1 MRNIED
7 LAAEE
12 DSFVWEARRRGFRT
26 FLLWAGIGF
35 GIWGWTLFSQEQMG
49 KGALII
55 LASLAFFGVAWGILR
70 AFSGSFLSFVVGLTA
85 GLAGFILYSYS
96 RLPSFYWGHDPSFWL
111 SVHAGAVTEPLWSP
125 LSYLLDEGAGFFLPW
140 LQFSFLPELSAGLL
154 AIALF
159 FTLQVY
165 FQELKNK
172 TLRNVFFAFL
182 ICLALEVSAP
192 FWNAGTM
199 GSGLPSAL
207 GLLIFLFQTLLLKKE
222 ERSWRG
228 LYFLLGLLWSV
239 HPLWG
244 FLGLLNHW
252 GSVDFEGKDLKR
264 NGFPFLLGLTPY
276 LWVVFRAG
284 KFFPSWGERHPFL
297 EMIGK
302 WKMLWLSHISDDWTP
317 LLALKA
323 LGWVAFALGLLTILG
338 FILNAFAWKS
348 GGKIHFSVAGFWIWV
363 AAGAGGWLF
372 YSSSS
377 ELLGPSILWFLLELG
392 GMLLKLLE
400 KGSEKRNA
408 AFLGGNPLA
417 WVGMGGLLA
426 AISLI
431 WVPGQSCWR
440 SQFYFPQQHA
450 LNLLQTLGEKSLLV
464 CRDPFEAAACL
475 ETRLMEPTTL
485 NSFILD
491 QKYLNQKWYVT
502 QVMAREPGIIFSNIT
517 GLPEDVFL
525 RLIQDN
531 RDVWDIQWD
540 LSVLP
545 GGWKGPAC
553 FPTVL
558 TQEFANA
565 SDSAI
570 DPERVQYRY
579 DLAAMP
585 AEGPTLDEITRIYYA
600 RYVTGFDELGKYLMG
615 LGRYSD
621 SIHAFD
627 RALKLDP
634 SFQEPQTYLAQMYS
648 QKNILE
654 AAQLE
659 FEKIIHVQPEKI
671 AELMRNIEDAQKE
684 KSDSKTVSLL
694 DQMIQMNSEL
704 ANAQYQLSK
713 IYDKEGRS
721 LESKM
726 LLEAS
731 IKNNPQQLEAQ
742 LTLGHLMKQMGS
754 RIKAQEA
761 FHAAMVVDPQNKEAQ
776 IEYWKL
782 LNNR

>member
-1 MRNIED
+1 MRSIED

-12 DSFVWEARRRGFRT
+12 SSIVWEARRRGFRT
-26 FLLWAGIGF
+26 LFLWAGTGLGF
-35 GIWGWTLFSQEQMG
+35 WGWILFSQEQMG

-55 LASLAFFGVAWGILR
+55 LGSFAIFGLAWGISR
-70 AFSGSFLSFVVGLTA
+70 VFSGSFFSFAVGLAA

-111 SVHAGAVTEPLWSP
+111 SVQAGAVTEPFWSP
-125 LSYLLDEGAGFFLPW
+125 LSYLLGEGAGFLLPR

-154 AIALF
+154 GLVF
-159 FTLQVY
+159 YFTLQVY

-172 TLRNVFFAFL
+172 TLRNTFFAFL
-182 ICLALEVSAP
+182 ICLALGVSAP

-199 GSGLPSAL
+199 GSGIPGAL
-207 GLLIFLFQTLLLKKE
+207 GLLLFLFQTLLLKKE
-222 ERSWRG
+222 ERPWSC

-244 FLGLLNHW
+244 FLGLLNHL
-252 GSVDFEGKDLKR
+252 GSLDFEGKDLKR
-264 NGFPFLLGLTPY
+264 NGFPFLLGVTPY
-276 LWVVFRAG
+276 LWVAFRAG
-284 KFFPSWGERHPFL
+284 KFFPSWGGSHPFGETL
-297 EMIGK
+297 NE
-302 WKMLWLSHISDDWTP
+302 WKTLWLSHLADDWAP
-317 LLALKA
+317 LPALQAMGWVVLAL
-323 LGWVAFALGLLTILG
+323 GILFVFG
-338 FILNAFAWKS
+338 FLLNAFAWKS

-363 AAGAGGWLF
+363 VSGAGGWLF

-377 ELLGPSILWFLLELG
+377 ELLGPSILWFLVGWG

-400 KGSEKRNA
+400 KGSEKRNGA
-408 AFLGGNPLA
+408 VWGGNSFA
-417 WVGMGGLLA
+417 GMGMGGLLA
-426 AISLI
+426 SISLI
-431 WVPGQSCWR
+431 LVPGQSYWR

-485 NSFILD
+485 NRFVLD
-491 QKYLNQKWYVT
+491 EKYLNQKWYVT
-502 QVMAREPGIIFSNIT
+502 QVMTREPGIIFSNIL
-517 GLPEDVFL
+517 GFPETVL
-525 RLIQDN
+525 RSLIHDN
-531 RDVWDIQWD
+531 MGVWEIQWD
-540 LSVLP
+540 LSALP
-545 GGWKGPAC
+545 TEWKGPAG

-558 TQEFANA
+558 TQEFANSADA
-565 SDSAI
+565 SL

-585 AEGPTLDEITRIYYA
+585 AEGPSLDERTRVYYA
-600 RYVTGFDELGKYLMG
+600 RYVTGFDELGKYLMKM
-615 LGRYSD
+615 GRYSD

-627 RALKLDP
+627 RSLKLDP
-634 SFQEPQTYLAQMYS
+634 SFQEPQTYLAQIYS

-659 FEKIIHVQPEKI
+659 FEKIIHGQPGKI
-671 AELMRNIEDAQKE
+671 AELMKEMEEAQKG
-684 KSDSKTVSLL
+684 KDDSRTVSLL
-694 DQMIQMNSEL
+694 DQRIQMNSEL

-713 IYDKEGRS
+713 IYDKEGRL
-721 LESKM
+721 LESKA
-726 LLEAS
+726 LLES
-731 IKNNPQQLEAQ
+731 SLNLNPQQLEAQ
-742 LTLGHLMKQMGS
+742 LTLGHLMKQMGN
-754 RIKAQEA
+754 RIRAQEA